1 MDLSN
6 SPIHLIVEVFRFSK
20 AAEMVRIRVLNW
32 SSTDSLARSNAGTS
46 TSIVSL
52 PSFAILRSSPVV
64 VTPKPVAIAFANAGV
79 CSITELNSSPRRIPL
94 PRACPNCVNAASAA
108 PALAPDTATAL
119 DTVSVKLAP
128 CLTNL

>member
-1 MDLSN
+1 MAD
-6 SPIHLIVEVFRFSK
+6 VFRFSK

-32 SSTDSLARSNAGTS
+32 SSTDSLARSNAGTR

-64 VTPKPVAIAFANAGV
+64 TPKPVAIALANAGV

-94 PRACPNCVNAASAA
+94 PNACPNCVNAASAA
-108 PALAPDTATAL
+108 PALAPDTATAF
-119 DTVSVKLAP
+119 DTVSVKLAI
-128 CLTNL
+128 CA